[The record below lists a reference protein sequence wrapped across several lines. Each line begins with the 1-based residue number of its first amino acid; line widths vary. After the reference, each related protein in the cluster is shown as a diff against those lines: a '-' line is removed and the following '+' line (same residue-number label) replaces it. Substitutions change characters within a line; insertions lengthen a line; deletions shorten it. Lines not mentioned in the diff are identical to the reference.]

1 MAKNEG
7 SSRRKHQPVA
17 EVSRRD
23 ACKMGFA
30 AVVTAARGDALGG
43 LAAPATDQDTVRYPK
58 SMNGKPH
65 IAVVGA
71 GAFGGWTALYLLR
84 GGAQVTLFDA
94 WGPGNSRAASGGETR
109 VMRGAYGPNQPY
121 TKMAARAME
130 LWKEHE
136 ARWKQK
142 FFHSIGVL
150 WMVEGDGEFE
160 RGSLPMLKDAGI
172 PFEQLAAGELTRRWR
187 QINFEKVE
195 WGIWEP
201 HSGYLLARASTQAV
215 VEHFVAEGGEYRQQ
229 AVLAAGLEAGDWRA
243 LPLSDGSKLLANR
256 YVFACGPWLGKLFPQ
271 TVGPHFIS
279 TKQDVFFFGT
289 PPGDYRYDEGNLP
302 VWADHSDHF
311 IYGIPGNQNR
321 GFKLAD
327 DTRGPEFDPTSGQR
341 LVDNDRLAEA
351 RRYLA
356 YRFPGMKDAPL
367 VETRVCQYENTADHN
382 FIVDRHPAN
391 ANLWIVGGGSGH
403 GFKHGPAL
411 GEMTARLVL
420 KDEPAEAAYRLARF
434 EAQKANP

>member
-1 MAKNEG
+1 MEENQAAPG
-7 SSRRKHQPVA
+7 RGRKIGGT
-17 EVSRRD
+17 VSRRD
-23 ACKMGFA
+23 ACK
-30 AVVTAARGDALGG
+30 LG
-43 LAAPATDQDTVRYPK
+43 LAAAVTLAGSDAFGERAGPTNLDTGSTPK
-58 SMNGKPH
+58 SMKNKPH
-65 IAVVGA
+65 FAVVGA

-84 GGAQVTLFDA
+84 AGARVTLLDA
-94 WGPGNSRAASGGETR
+94 WGPGNSRASSGGETR

-121 TKMAARAME
+121 TQMAARAME

-136 ARWKQK
+136 TQWKQK
-142 FFHSIGVL
+142 FFHRTGVL
-150 WMVEGDGEFE
+150 WMVEGGGEFE

-172 PFEQLAAGELTRRWR
+172 PFEQLSAYELTRRWK

-201 HSGYLLARASTQAV
+201 QSGYLLARASAQAV
-215 VEHFVAEGGEYRQQ
+215 VEHFVAEGGEYRQATVAGQ
-229 AVLAAGLEAGDWRA
+229 GLESGWNG
-243 LPLSDGSKLLANR
+243 LVLSDGSKLVADR
-256 YVFACGPWLGKLFPQ
+256 YVFACGPWLGALFPKA
-271 TVGPHFIS
+271 VGAHFVS

-289 PPGDYRYDEGNLP
+289 PAGDYRYDEGNLP

-311 IYGIPGNQNR
+311 MYGIPGNQNR

-327 DTRGPEFDPTSGQR
+327 DTRGAEFDPTSGQR
-341 LVDNDRLAEA
+341 LVDSDRLAEA

-367 VETRVCQYENTADHN
+367 VETRVCQYENTTDHN

-391 ANLWIVGGGSGH
+391 ANVWIVGGGSGH

-411 GEMTARLVL
+411 GEMVARLVL
-420 KDEPAEAAYRLARF
+420 KDESAEAVFRLARF
-434 EAQKANP
+434 